1 MKTFSEFL
9 AGQEVNF
16 YVLCMKQSF
25 LIWAGADRSFSA
37 LSVAMNTRFVGH
49 LYSSLI
55 IKLHPLIY
63 IQECDPISTHLL
75 GDPTNTTSS
84 SLSKRLGT
92 YTTCVSVCM
101 EQRVL
106 CVYAYISRPCSQK
119 NRMSVLC

>member
-63 IQECDPISTHLL
+63 IQEGDPISTHLL

-84 SLSKRLGT
+84 NLSKRLGT
-92 YTTCVSVCM
+92 YTRDNILPTTCVSVCM
-101 EQRVL
+101 EQRVYTSM
-106 CVYAYISRPCSQK
+106 CVCIHFST
-119 NRMSVLC
+119 V